1 MKDFIQGFIT
11 AILAATVVA
20 GTALLLHET
29 LNNTDEI
36 NTDEATR
43 IVETGTE
50 PHYYE
55 VEMNVSGYCTCS
67 KCCGVWAEK
76 GVDSKGT
83 RITASGKPAKG
94 KLIAAP
100 RNYAFGTKMD
110 VPGYGEAIVLDRGGV
125 ITDNRIDLLFSTHQE
140 ALNFGR
146 QNLTVKVYR

>member
-55 VEMNVSGYCTCS
+55 VEMNVSAYCPCE
-67 KCCGVWAEK
+67 KCCGEFAD
-76 GVDSKGT
+76 G
-83 RITASGKPAKG
+83 ITASGVPAIG
-94 KLIAAP
+94 KIIAAP
-100 RNYAFGTKMD
+100 RNYSFGTKMD